1 MQGEESPYFC
11 SGSSIISTP
20 RFNTSFHVK
29 QIVYPSCRIND
40 FRSHSHPT
48 RPASEFNYRSP
59 EAPSRRQ
66 QSACSAATS
75 GSQACYKTFQDP
87 MQKTYSGDLLQRHSQ
102 HFTQDKPFTP
112 KTLKS
117 DKSSY
122 LSNYSYYRAPRR
134 NPNQDCINPRLIRQE
149 TYQGTTQTK
158 ERSSVELDDLPQV
171 ISTEHEWS
179 EDELSGPNLSVSR
192 HVSAV
197 EEELMYL
204 EFISD
209 VTEDILARGHFS
221 DRVLDLVIKRH
232 IDMNKHR
239 LDEGKMRHF
248 LEGLR
253 KEFEAPVSTP
263 TTSSELEGKE
273 DDMRQKHFPRLQSRA
288 SKQVEIREDND
299 NFPYASL
306 IKYCD
311 SPENAISHLVSTSLH
326 RSSPQRTASPSV
338 TNKLE
343 LEGRKKGSS
352 SPWFSENGSEYAG
365 INEEDCHQNQTDTT
379 GMERESVRQNHV
391 YNSEEDHHEDHAEV
405 NDGLSREVDD
415 LERSF

>member
-192 HVSAV
+192 QHNQ
-197 EEELMYL
+197 
-204 EFISD
+204 
-209 VTEDILARGHFS
+209 T
-221 DRVLDLVIKRH
+221 
-232 IDMNKHR
+232 NKGR
-239 LDEGKMRHF
+239 
-248 LEGLR
+248 
-253 KEFEAPVSTP
+253 
-263 TTSSELEGKE
+263 SSGFF
-273 DDMRQKHFPRLQSRA
+273 RSSSR
-288 SKQVEIREDND
+288 I
-299 NFPYASL
+299 
-306 IKYCD
+306 
-311 SPENAISHLVSTSLH
+311 SPEIFDGSL
-326 RSSPQRTASPSV
+326 
-338 TNKLE
+338 
-343 LEGRKKGSS
+343 
-352 SPWFSENGSEYAG
+352 
-365 INEEDCHQNQTDTT
+365 
-379 GMERESVRQNHV
+379 
-391 YNSEEDHHEDHAEV
+391 
-405 NDGLSREVDD
+405 LS
-415 LERSF
+415 